1 MTDASNLM
9 SWRCENGGIAACQTN
24 KSLVMEDE
32 RNILEQFIINDMSSS
47 EDEAYELMD
56 IAEMLGYL

>member
-1 MTDASNLM
+1 
-9 SWRCENGGIAACQTN
+9 
-24 KSLVMEDE
+24 MEDE
-32 RNILEQFIINDMSSS
+32 RDILELFILNDMASN

>member
-1 MTDASNLM
+1 
-9 SWRCENGGIAACQTN
+9 
-24 KSLVMEDE
+24 MEDE
-32 RNILEQFIINDMSSS
+32 RDILEQFILNDMANS

>member
-1 MTDASNLM
+1 
-9 SWRCENGGIAACQTN
+9 
-24 KSLVMEDE
+24 MEDE
-32 RNILEQFIINDMSSS
+32 RLIFEQFILNDMANS